1 MTDLDSIRQ
10 EMCDMLAASEGV
22 LLRRI
27 EALEARA
34 GQTVDLDKYELLA
47 AQIREL
53 YEWVTDDRSTCSC
66 PEKMAELWPWLA
78 DSRPD
83 CWGDCGSA
91 IAGATPMDIGC
102 DDCDMEEKVQ

>member
-53 YEWVTDDRSTCSC
+53 YEWLDSRCAEDVVCKV
-66 PEKMAELWPWLA
+66 EELWPWLA